1 MSFLFYL
8 GDMFAMM
15 ASQREVASIVPADLQ
30 YKYRFVLLNQDD
42 ATAGLILACLVY

>member
-30 YKYRFVLLNQDD
+30 HKYRFVLNQDD